1 MALRFAAFMALWTV
15 FYYSV
20 PSLHLLTWTVLGL
33 GSICA
38 VLFGVSRYRPHTPA
52 AWFLLAGA
60 MLTLVSGDTLYNLL
74 TDVFDQVE
82 PFPSAADAIYLATYP
97 LAAGGLLV
105 MVRRRSPLRDRAAL
119 IDAIILTTAAALLL
133 WVYVITPTVDDRT
146 QSWLSS
152 AVSVAYPLG
161 DVLLLAV
168 TARLATGGGLRAPA
182 VRLLL
187 LGVLGLTG
195 SDVAYAL
202 VRLYGTWH
210 VGTAA
215 DLGWVIFYVSWGA
228 AALSP
233 SMTELTEPVPAG
245 RWLAGRDRVIPLAV
259 AALVA
264 PTVLMVEAMEQ
275 DLRDGP
281 VIAVCS
287 ALMFL
292 LVLLR
297 LYLGGR
303 QTREADNRAHS
314 RAMLR
319 ELKYRAYRDSLTGL
333 GNRLRFQTRAT
344 RALSRARDCGGVAAM
359 LLIDLDNFKEVN
371 DTQGHKV
378 GDELLV
384 AAAQR
389 IAGAVRPGDLPV
401 RLGGDEFAVLLSDG
415 ASETAAVALA
425 ERLIGVLAEPF
436 RLSGAPVP
444 VRASIGV
451 ATSPG
456 GAGGTE
462 EVLFRN
468 ADLALY
474 AAKADGK
481 GTWRLFDPSLYD
493 AALQRLALRTGLD
506 RALALGEFELHYQP
520 IVELQGP
527 ARVAGYEALV
537 RWRHPKLGLLSPV
550 NFVPVAEETGQIT
563 PIGAWILRQATAD
576 AAAAG
581 FGYVAVNVS
590 PHQFSGGGFVNT
602 VRSALREAGLPAH
615 RLIVEIT
622 ENVFIHEATANA
634 LVDLQRLAQLGV
646 RVAIDDFGTGY
657 SSIGYLRDLRFDV
670 IKADKSFVDR
680 IAIIPDHEKLLRGI
694 IHVAT
699 TMDIAVVAEGVE
711 TVAQRDLLRDMG
723 CTYAQGFLYSPAVPL
738 AQTSAVRDGIE
749 LAGTEITSTDITS
762 TEMDGIQMGD
772 G

>member
-20 PSLHLLTWTVLGL
+20 PSLHLLTWTVIGL
-33 GSICA
+33 GAVGA
-38 VLFGVSRYRPHTPA
+38 VLLGVRRYHPHTPL
-52 AWFLLAGA
+52 AWYLLAAA
-60 MLTLVSGDTLYNLL
+60 MLTLVSGDTSYNLL
-74 TDVFDQVE
+74 TDVFSQVE
-82 PFPSAADAIYLATYP
+82 PFPSLADGIYLATYP
-97 LAAGGLLV
+97 LAAGGVML
-105 MVRRRSPLRDRAAL
+105 MVRGRSPLRDRAAL
-119 IDAIILTTAAALLL
+119 IDAVILTTAAALLL
-133 WVYVITPTVDDRT
+133 WVYIITPNVADRD
-146 QSWLSS
+146 QSWLAN
-152 AVSVAYPLG
+152 AVSIAYPLG
-161 DVLLLAV
+161 DVMLLAV
-168 TARLATGGGLRAPA
+168 TARLATGGGLRGPA

-210 VGTAA
+210 VGSAA
-215 DLGWVIFYVSWGA
+215 DLGWVLFYVSWGA

-233 SMTELTEPVPAG
+233 SMTELTEPVA
-245 RWLAGRDRVIPLAV
+245 RSRRTDNSRVLPLAV

-264 PTVLMVEAMEQ
+264 PTVLMVEALEHG
-275 DLRDGP
+275 LRDGP
-281 VIAVCS
+281 VIAVTS

-292 LVLLR
+292 LVLMR
-297 LYLGGR
+297 LYLAGR
-303 QTREADNRAHS
+303 QNRELDNRAHT

-333 GNRLRFQTRAT
+333 GNRLRFQDRAE
-344 RALSRARDCGGVAAM
+344 RALARAQDSGGVAAM

-415 ASETAAVALA
+415 ASEGAAVALA
-425 ERLIGVLAEPF
+425 QRLIGVLAEPF

-506 RALALGEFELHYQP
+506 RALAVGEFELHYQP
-520 IVELQGP
+520 IVQLQGP
-527 ARVAGYEALV
+527 PRVAGFEALV

-550 NFVPVAEETGQIT
+550 NFVPVAEETGQIS
-563 PIGAWILRQATAD
+563 PIGAWILRRATAD

-590 PHQFSGGGFVNT
+590 PHQFSGGRFVDT
-602 VRSALREAGLPAH
+602 VRSALREAGLPPD
-615 RLIVEIT
+615 RLTVEIT
-622 ENVFIHEATANA
+622 ENVFLHEATADA
-634 LVDLQRLAQLGV
+634 LVDLQRLTRLGV
-646 RVAIDDFGTGY
+646 RIAIDDFGTGY
-657 SSIGYLRDLRFDV
+657 SSIGYLRDLKFDV
-670 IKADKSFVDR
+670 IKADKSFVDH
-680 IAIIPDHEKLLRGI
+680 IADKPDHERLLRGI
-694 IHVAT
+694 VHVARI
-699 TMDIAVVAEGVE
+699 MDIAVVAEGVE
-711 TVAQRDLLRDMG
+711 TVAQRNLLREMG
-723 CTYAQGFLYSPAVPL
+723 CAYAQGFLYSPAVPL
-738 AQTSAVRDGIE
+738 GETAGVWATIE
-749 LAGTEITSTDITS
+749 
-762 TEMDGIQMGD
+762 MGET
-772 G
+772 

>member
-1 MALRFAAFMALWTV
+1 
-15 FYYSV
+15 
-20 PSLHLLTWTVLGL
+20 
-33 GSICA
+33 
-38 VLFGVSRYRPHTPA
+38 
-52 AWFLLAGA
+52 
-60 MLTLVSGDTLYNLL
+60 ML
-74 TDVFDQVE
+74 
-82 PFPSAADAIYLATYP
+82 
-97 LAAGGLLV
+97 

-119 IDAIILTTAAALLL
+119 IDAIILATAAALLL
-133 WVYVITPTVDDRT
+133 WVYVITPTVDIGNQPWT
-146 QSWLSS
+146 SS
-152 AVSVAYPLG
+152 AVSIAYPLG
-161 DVLLLAV
+161 DVMLLAV
-168 TARLATGGGLRAPA
+168 TARLATGGGLRGPA

-187 LGVLGLTG
+187 VGVLGLTG

-210 VGTAA
+210 VGSAA
-215 DLGWVIFYVSWGA
+215 DLGWVVFYVSWGA

-233 SMTELTEPVPAG
+233 SMTELTEPVAG
-245 RWLAGRDRVIPLAV
+245 SRRGADRSRILPLAV

-264 PTVLMVEAMEQ
+264 PTVLMIESLES
-275 DLRDGP
+275 DTRDGA
-281 VIAVCS
+281 VIAVAS

-297 LYLGGR
+297 LYLAGR
-303 QTREADNRAHS
+303 QTRELDNRAHT

-333 GNRLRFQTRAT
+333 GNRLRFQDRAE
-344 RALSRARDCGGVAAM
+344 RALARAQDCGGVAAM

-389 IAGAVRPGDLPV
+389 IAGAVRPGDLPF

-415 ASETAAVALA
+415 ATEQAAVALA
-425 ERLIGVLAEPF
+425 EQLIGVLAEPF

-456 GAGGTE
+456 GVGGTE

-481 GTWRLFDPSLYD
+481 GTWRLFESALYD
-493 AALQRLALRTGLD
+493 DALERLALRTGLD

-520 IVELQGP
+520 IVQLQGP
-527 ARVAGYEALV
+527 ARVAGFEALV
-537 RWRHPKLGLLSPV
+537 RWRHPQLGLLAPG

-590 PHQFSGGGFVNT
+590 PHQFGNGGFVDT
-602 VRSALREAGLPAH
+602 VRSALRAAHLPAD
-615 RLIVEIT
+615 RLTVEIT
-622 ENVFIHEATANA
+622 ENVFLHEATANA
-634 LVDLQRLAQLGV
+634 LVDLQRLALLGV
-646 RVAIDDFGTGY
+646 RIAIDDFGTGY

-680 IAIIPDHEKLLRGI
+680 IADRPDHERLLRGI
-694 IHVAT
+694 VHVAG

-711 TVAQRDLLRDMG
+711 TVEQRDRLRDMG
-723 CTYAQGFLYSPAVPL
+723 CAYAQGFFYSPAVPL
-738 AQTSAVRDGIE
+738 AETAGVQATIE
-749 LAGTEITSTDITS
+749 MGEI
-762 TEMDGIQMGD
+762 
-772 G
+772 

>member
-20 PSLHLLTWTVLGL
+20 PSLHLLTWTVIGL
-33 GSICA
+33 GGVGA
-38 VLFGVSRYRPHTPA
+38 VLVGVRRYRPHTPQ
-52 AWFLLAGA
+52 AWYLLAGA
-60 MLTLVSGDTLYNLL
+60 MLTLVSGDTAYNLL
-74 TDVFDQVE
+74 TDVFNQVE
-82 PFPSAADAIYLATYP
+82 PFPSVADAIYLLTYP
-97 LAAGGLLV
+97 LAAGGLLL

-119 IDAIILTTAAALLL
+119 IDAVILSTAAALLL
-133 WVYVITPTVDDRT
+133 WVYIITPTVDNGG
-146 QSWLSS
+146 QSWVSS
-152 AVSVAYPLG
+152 AVSIAYPLG
-161 DVLLLAV
+161 DVMLLAV
-168 TARLATGGGLRAPA
+168 TARLATGGGLRGPA

-187 LGVLGLTG
+187 LGVVGLTG

-210 VGTAA
+210 VGGPA
-215 DLGWVIFYVSWGA
+215 DLGWVVFYISWGA
-228 AALSP
+228 AGLSP
-233 SMTELTEPVPAG
+233 SMTELTEPVAG
-245 RWLAGRDRVIPLAV
+245 SRRGADSARVIPLAV

-264 PTVLMVEAMEQ
+264 PTVLMIEAQ
-275 DLRDGP
+275 QANLRDGP
-281 VIAVCS
+281 VIAVTS

-297 LYLGGR
+297 LYLAGR
-303 QTREADNRAHS
+303 QTRELDNRAHT

-333 GNRLRFQTRAT
+333 GNRLRFQDRAE
-344 RALSRARDCGGVAAM
+344 RALARAQDCGGVAAM

-384 AAAQR
+384 AAASR
-389 IAGAVRPGDLPV
+389 IAESVRPGDLPV

-415 ASETAAVALA
+415 ASQGAATALA

-436 RLSGAPVP
+436 RLSGAPVM

-506 RALALGEFELHYQP
+506 RALAVGEFELHYQP
-520 IVELQGP
+520 IVDLQGP
-527 ARVAGYEALV
+527 VRVAGYEALV
-537 RWRHPKLGLLSPV
+537 RWRHPKLGLLSPG

-563 PIGAWILRQATAD
+563 PIGAWILRRATAD

-590 PHQFSGGGFVNT
+590 PHQFGDGGFVDT
-602 VRSALREAGLPAH
+602 VRAALRAAELPAH
-615 RLIVEIT
+615 RLTVEIT
-622 ENVFIHEATANA
+622 ENVFLHEATANA
-634 LVDLQRLAQLGV
+634 LIDLQRLALLGV
-646 RVAIDDFGTGY
+646 RIAIDDFGTGY
-657 SSIGYLRDLRFDV
+657 SSIGYLRDLKFDV
-670 IKADKSFVDR
+670 IKADKSFVDN
-680 IAIIPDHEKLLRGI
+680 IADKKDHERLLRGI
-694 IHVAT
+694 VHVAR
-699 TMDIAVVAEGVE
+699 TMDISVVAEGVE
-711 TVAQRDLLRDMG
+711 TVGQRDLLRDMG
-723 CTYAQGFLYSPAVPL
+723 CAYAQGFLYSPAVPL
-738 AQTSAVRDGIE
+738 AETAAVQAAIE
-749 LAGTEITSTDITS
+749 
-762 TEMDGIQMGD
+762 MGES
-772 G
+772 

>member
-1 MALRFAAFMALWTV
+1 VHDPLEIMALRFAAFMALWTV
-15 FYYSV
+15 FYYAA
-20 PSLHLLTWTVLGL
+20 PSLHLLTWTV
-33 GSICA
+33 I
-38 VLFGVSRYRPHTPA
+38 GVGGVVAMLVGVRRYRPLLPES
-52 AWFLLAGA
+52 WYLLAGA
-60 MLTLVSGDTLYNLL
+60 MLTLVSGDTTYNLL
-74 TDVFDQVE
+74 TDVFNQVE
-82 PFPSAADAIYLATYP
+82 PFPSVADAIYLTTYP
-97 LAAGGLLV
+97 LAAGGLLL
-105 MVRRRSPLRDRAAL
+105 MVRRRNPHRDRAAL
-119 IDAIILTTAAALLL
+119 IDALILATAAALLI
-133 WVYVITPTVDDRT
+133 WVYIITPTVSDQT
-146 QSWLSS
+146 QSPLAST
-152 AVSVAYPLG
+152 VSIAYPLG
-161 DVLLLAV
+161 DIMLLAV
-168 TARLATGGGLRAPA
+168 AARLATGGGLRGPS

-195 SDVAYAL
+195 SDIAYAL

-215 DLGWVIFYVSWGA
+215 DLGWVTFYVSWGA
-228 AALSP
+228 AGLSP
-233 SMTELTEPVPAG
+233 SMTELTEPVA
-245 RWLAGRDRVIPLAV
+245 RARRTATWRVVPLAI

-264 PTVLMVEAMEQ
+264 PTVLMIEALEHN
-275 DLRDGP
+275 LRDGP

-292 LVLLR
+292 MVLLR
-297 LYLGGR
+297 LFLASR
-303 QTREADNRAHS
+303 ETRDLDNRAHT

-319 ELKYRAYRDSLTGL
+319 ELKYRAYRDPLTGL
-333 GNRLRFQTRAT
+333 GNRLRFQERAE
-344 RALSRARDCGGVAAM
+344 RALARARDVGGVAAM

-371 DTQGHKV
+371 DTQGHRV

-384 AAAQR
+384 AAGQR
-389 IAGAVRPGDLPV
+389 IAGSVRPGDLPV

-415 ASETAAVALA
+415 ASEPAAVALA
-425 ERLIGVLAEPF
+425 QRLIGVLAEPF

-481 GTWRLFDPSLYD
+481 GTWRLFEPTLYD

-506 RALALGEFELHYQP
+506 RALAVGEFELHYQP

-550 NFVPVAEETGQIT
+550 NFVPLAEETGQIG
-563 PIGAWILRQATAD
+563 PIGAWILRRAASD

-590 PHQFSGGGFVNT
+590 PHQFSGGGLIDT
-602 VRSALREAGLPAH
+602 VRSALRAADLPPD

-622 ENVFIHEATANA
+622 ENVFLHEATADA
-634 LVDLQRLAQLGV
+634 LADLQRLSLLGV
-646 RVAIDDFGTGY
+646 RIAIDDFGTGY
-657 SSIGYLRDLRFDV
+657 SSMGYLRDLKFDV
-670 IKADKSFVDR
+670 IKADKSFVDW
-680 IAIIPDHEKLLRGI
+680 IVDKQDHEKLLRGI
-694 IHVAT
+694 VHVAG
-699 TMDIAVVAEGVE
+699 TMDIDVVAEGVE
-711 TVAQRDLLRDMG
+711 TVEQRDLLRDMG
-723 CTYAQGFLYSPAVPL
+723 CAYAQGFFYSPAVPL
-738 AQTSAVRDGIE
+738 AETAGVRAAIE
-749 LAGTEITSTDITS
+749 KGES
-762 TEMDGIQMGD
+762 
-772 G
+772 

>member
-15 FYYSV
+15 FYFSV
-20 PSLHLLTWTVLGL
+20 PSLHLLTWTVIGL
-33 GSICA
+33 GGVGA
-38 VLFGVSRYRPHTPA
+38 VLFGVRRYRPHTPE
-52 AWFLLAGA
+52 AWYLLAGA
-60 MLTLVSGDTLYNLL
+60 MLTLVSGDTAYNLL
-74 TDVFDQVE
+74 TDVFGQVE
-82 PFPSAADAIYLATYP
+82 PFPSVADAIYLATYP
-97 LAAGGLLV
+97 LAAAGVLL

-119 IDAIILTTAAALLL
+119 IDALILTTAVTLLL
-133 WVYVITPTVDDRT
+133 WVYIITPTADKGT

-152 AVSVAYPLG
+152 AVSIAYPLG
-161 DVLLLAV
+161 DVMLLAV
-168 TARLATGGGLRAPA
+168 TARLATGGALRGPA

-187 LGVLGLTG
+187 LGVVGLTG

-215 DLGWVIFYVSWGA
+215 DLGWAVFYISWGA
-228 AALSP
+228 AGLSP
-233 SMTELTEPVPAG
+233 SMTELTEPVARHRHG
-245 RWLAGRDRVIPLAV
+245 ADSSRVIPLAV

-264 PTVLMVEAMEQ
+264 PTVLMIEALEQ
-275 DLRDGP
+275 NQRDGV

-297 LYLGGR
+297 LYLAGR
-303 QTREADNRAHS
+303 QTRELDNRAHT

-333 GNRLRFQTRAT
+333 GNRLRFQDRAE
-344 RALSRARDCGGVAAM
+344 RALARAEEFGGVAAM

-384 AAAQR
+384 AAASR
-389 IAGAVRPGDLPV
+389 IAEAVRPGDLPV

-415 ASETAAVALA
+415 ASQKAATALA
-425 ERLIGVLAEPF
+425 ERLIKVLAEPF

-451 ATSPG
+451 ATSAG

-481 GTWRLFDPSLYD
+481 GTWRLFDPALYD

-506 RALALGEFELHYQP
+506 RALAVGEFELHYQP
-520 IVELQGP
+520 IVDLQGP
-527 ARVAGYEALV
+527 PRVAGFEALV
-537 RWRHPKLGLLSPV
+537 RWRHPKLGLLSPG

-563 PIGAWILRQATAD
+563 PIGAWILRQATVD

-590 PHQFSGGGFVNT
+590 PHQFSDGGFVDS
-602 VRSALREAGLPAH
+602 VRAALRAAGLPAH
-615 RLIVEIT
+615 RLTVEIT
-622 ENVFIHEATANA
+622 ENVFLHEATANA
-634 LVDLQRLAQLGV
+634 LIDLQRLALLGV
-646 RVAIDDFGTGY
+646 RIAIDDFGTGY
-657 SSIGYLRDLRFDV
+657 SSIGYLRDLKFDV

-680 IAIIPDHEKLLRGI
+680 IADQKDHELLLRGI
-694 IHVAT
+694 VHVAR

-711 TVAQRDLLRDMG
+711 TVGQRDLLRDMG
-723 CTYAQGFLYSPAVPL
+723 CAYAQGFLYSPAVPL
-738 AQTSAVRDGIE
+738 ADTAGVQATIE
-749 LAGTEITSTDITS
+749 K
-762 TEMDGIQMGD
+762 GD

>member
-20 PSLHLLTWTVLGL
+20 PSLHLLTWTVIGL
-33 GSICA
+33 GGVGA
-38 VLFGVSRYRPHTPA
+38 VLVGVRRYHPHTPQ
-52 AWFLLAGA
+52 AWFLLAAA
-60 MLTLVSGDTLYNLL
+60 MLTLASGDTAYNLL
-74 TDVFDQVE
+74 TDVFSQVE
-82 PFPSAADAIYLATYP
+82 PFPSVADAIYLATYP
-97 LAAGGLLV
+97 LAAAGVML

-119 IDAIILTTAAALLL
+119 IDAVILTTAAALLL
-133 WVYVITPTVDDRT
+133 WVYIITPSVADRT
-146 QSWLSS
+146 QSWLGN
-152 AVSVAYPLG
+152 AVSIAYPLG
-161 DVLLLAV
+161 DVMLLAV
-168 TARLATGGGLRAPA
+168 TARLATGGALRAPA

-210 VGTAA
+210 VGSPA
-215 DLGWVIFYVSWGA
+215 DLGWVVFYVSWGA

-233 SMTELTEPVPAG
+233 SMTELTEPVV
-245 RWLAGRDRVIPLAV
+245 RSRRSDTTRVLPLAI

-264 PTVLMVEAMEQ
+264 PTVLMIDSLESH
-275 DLRDGP
+275 LRDGP
-281 VIAVCS
+281 VIAVTS

-292 LVLLR
+292 LVLMR
-297 LYLGGR
+297 LFLAGR
-303 QTREADNRAHS
+303 QTRELDNRAHT

-333 GNRLRFQTRAT
+333 GNRLRFQDRAE
-344 RALSRARDCGGVAAM
+344 RALARAQDCGGVAAM

-415 ASETAAVALA
+415 ATETAAVALA

-527 ARVAGYEALV
+527 PRVAGFEALV
-537 RWRHPKLGLLSPV
+537 RWRHPKLGLLSPG

-563 PIGAWILRQATAD
+563 PIGAWILRKATAD

-590 PHQFSGGGFVNT
+590 PHQFSNGGFVDT
-602 VRSALREAGLPAH
+602 VRSALSAADLPAD
-615 RLIVEIT
+615 RLTVEIT
-622 ENVFIHEATANA
+622 ENVFLHEATANA
-634 LVDLQRLAQLGV
+634 LLDLQRLALLGV

-657 SSIGYLRDLRFDV
+657 SSIGYLRDLKFDV

-680 IAIIPDHEKLLRGI
+680 IADKKDHERLLRGI
-694 IHVAT
+694 VHVAG

-723 CTYAQGFLYSPAVPL
+723 CAYAQGFFYSPAVPL
-738 AQTSAVRDGIE
+738 AETSGVRATIE
-749 LAGTEITSTDITS
+749 
-762 TEMDGIQMGD
+762 MGEN
-772 G
+772 

>member
-15 FYYSV
+15 FYYAV
-20 PSLHLLTWTVLGL
+20 PSLHLLTWTVIGL
-33 GSICA
+33 GGVVA
-38 VLFGVSRYRPHTPA
+38 VLAGVRRHRPHSPR
-52 AWFLLAGA
+52 AWLLLAGA
-60 MLTLVSGDTLYNLL
+60 MLTLVSGDTTYNLL
-74 TDVFDQVE
+74 TDVFGQVE

-97 LAAGGLLV
+97 LAAAGLLI

-119 IDAIILTTAAALLL
+119 IDAIILSTAAALLL
-133 WVYVITPTVDDRT
+133 WVYVITPTVESRGT

-152 AVSVAYPLG
+152 AVSIAYPLG
-161 DVLLLAV
+161 DVMLLAV
-168 TARLATGGGLRAPA
+168 TARLATGGGLRGPA

-187 LGVLGLTG
+187 VGVLGLTG

-210 VGTAA
+210 VGSAA
-215 DLGWVIFYVSWGA
+215 DLGWVVFYVAWGA
-228 AALSP
+228 AALAP
-233 SMTELTEPVPAG
+233 SMTELTEPVARARRG
-245 RWLAGRDRVIPLAV
+245 ADSARVLPLAV

-264 PTVLMVEAMEQ
+264 PTVLMIEALEM

-281 VIAVCS
+281 VIASTS

-297 LYLGGR
+297 LYLAAR
-303 QTREADNRAHS
+303 QTRELDNRAHT

-319 ELKYRAYRDSLTGL
+319 ELKHRAYRDPLTGL
-333 GNRLRFQTRAT
+333 GNRLRFQERAE
-344 RALSRARDCGGVAAM
+344 RALARAHDGGGVAAM

-371 DTQGHKV
+371 DTQGHRV

-415 ASETAAVALA
+415 ASQGAAVALA

-456 GAGGTE
+456 GAGGSE

-481 GTWRLFDPSLYD
+481 GTWRLFEPSLYD

-506 RALALGEFELHYQP
+506 RALTVGEFELHYQP

-527 ARVAGYEALV
+527 PRVAGFEALV
-537 RWRHPKLGLLSPV
+537 RWRHPKLGLLSPG
-550 NFVPVAEETGQIT
+550 NFVPLAEETGQIT
-563 PIGAWILRQATAD
+563 PIGAWILHQATAD
-576 AAAAG
+576 AAAGG

-590 PHQFSGGGFVNT
+590 PHQFGDGGFVDT
-602 VRSALREAGLPAH
+602 VRSALRAAGLPAD
-615 RLIVEIT
+615 RLTVEIT
-622 ENVFIHEATANA
+622 ENVFLHEATANA
-634 LVDLQRLAQLGV
+634 LADLQKLALLGV
-646 RVAIDDFGTGY
+646 RIAIDDFGTGY
-657 SSIGYLRDLRFDV
+657 SSIGYLRDLKFDV
-670 IKADKSFVDR
+670 IKADKSFVDL
-680 IAIIPDHEKLLRGI
+680 IAERRDHERLLRGI
-694 IHVAT
+694 VHVAG

-711 TVAQRDLLRDMG
+711 TRAQRNLLRDMG
-723 CTYAQGFLYSPAVPL
+723 CDYAQGFFYSPAVPL
-738 AQTSAVRDGIE
+738 AQTAGVRTTIE
-749 LAGTEITSTDITS
+749 R
-762 TEMDGIQMGD
+762 GD
-772 G
+772 T

>member
-20 PSLHLLTWTVLGL
+20 PSLHLLTWTVIGL
-33 GSICA
+33 GGVGA
-38 VLFGVSRYRPHTPA
+38 VLVGVRRHHPSSPL
-52 AWFLLAGA
+52 AWYFLAGA
-60 MLTLVSGDTLYNLL
+60 MLTLVSGDTVYNLL
-74 TDVFDQVE
+74 TDVFDEVE
-82 PFPSAADAIYLATYP
+82 PFPSIADAIYLLTYP
-97 LAAGGLLV
+97 LAAAGVML

-119 IDAIILTTAAALLL
+119 IDAVILTTAAALLL
-133 WVYVITPTVDDRT
+133 WVYIITPTVDDRT
-146 QSWLSS
+146 QSWTSS
-152 AVSVAYPLG
+152 AVSIAYPLG
-161 DVLLLAV
+161 DVMLLAV
-168 TARLATGGGLRAPA
+168 SARLATGGALRGPA

-187 LGVLGLTG
+187 LGVVGLTG

-202 VRLYGTWH
+202 VRLYGVWH
-210 VGTAA
+210 VGTPA
-215 DLGWVIFYVSWGA
+215 DLGWVVFYVAWGA

-233 SMTELTEPVPAG
+233 SMTELTEPVARG
-245 RWLAGRDRVIPLAV
+245 RRGADRARVLPLAV

-264 PTVLMVEAMEQ
+264 PSVLMIESLEA

-281 VIAVCS
+281 VIAVTS

-297 LYLGGR
+297 LYLAGR
-303 QTREADNRAHS
+303 QTRELDNRAHT

-333 GNRLRFQTRAT
+333 GNRLRFQDRAE
-344 RALSRARDCGGVAAM
+344 RALARAQDCGGVAAM

-384 AAAQR
+384 AAASR

-415 ASETAAVALA
+415 ASEAAAVALA
-425 ERLIGVLAEPF
+425 QRLIGVLAEPF
-436 RLSGAPVP
+436 RLAGAPVP

-506 RALALGEFELHYQP
+506 RALAVGEFELHYQP
-520 IVELQGP
+520 IVDLQGP
-527 ARVAGYEALV
+527 PRVAGFEALV
-537 RWRHPKLGLLSPV
+537 RWRHPKLGLLAPG

-563 PIGAWILRQATAD
+563 PIGAWILERATAD

-590 PHQFSGGGFVNT
+590 PHQFSGGGFVDT
-602 VRSALREAGLPAH
+602 VRSALRAADLPAD
-615 RLIVEIT
+615 RLTVEIT
-622 ENVFIHEATANA
+622 ENVFLHEATADA
-634 LVDLQRLAQLGV
+634 LADLQRLALLGV
-646 RVAIDDFGTGY
+646 RIAIDDFGTGY
-657 SSIGYLRDLRFDV
+657 SSIGYLRDLKFDV

-680 IAIIPDHEKLLRGI
+680 ITDKKDHERLLRGI
-694 IHVAT
+694 VHVAA
-699 TMDIAVVAEGVE
+699 TMDLAVVAEGVE
-711 TVAQRDLLRDMG
+711 TIAQRDLLRDMG
-723 CTYAQGFLYSPAVPL
+723 CAYAQGFFYSPAVPL
-738 AQTSAVRDGIE
+738 AETSGVRAAIE
-749 LAGTEITSTDITS
+749 
-762 TEMDGIQMGD
+762 MGEN
-772 G
+772 

>member
-20 PSLHLLTWTVLGL
+20 PSLHLLTWTVIGL
-33 GSICA
+33 GGVGA
-38 VLFGVSRYRPHTPA
+38 VLAGVRRHRPHTPR
-52 AWFLLAGA
+52 AWYLLAGA
-60 MLTLVSGDTLYNLL
+60 MLTLVSGDTTYNLL

-82 PFPSAADAIYLATYP
+82 PFPSAADAIYLTTYP
-97 LAAGGLLV
+97 LAAAGLLL

-119 IDAIILTTAAALLL
+119 IDAVILTTAATLLL
-133 WVYVITPTVDDRT
+133 WVYIITPTVDDRT
-146 QSWLSS
+146 QSWTSG
-152 AVSVAYPLG
+152 AVSIAYPLG
-161 DVLLLAV
+161 DVMLLAV
-168 TARLATGGGLRAPA
+168 TARLATGGGLRGPA

-187 LGVLGLTG
+187 SGVLGLTA

-210 VGTAA
+210 VGSAA
-215 DLGWVIFYVSWGA
+215 DLGWVVFYVAWGA

-233 SMTELTEPVPAG
+233 SMVELTEPVA
-245 RWLAGRDRVIPLAV
+245 RSRRTDSERVLPLAV

-264 PTVLMVEAMEQ
+264 PTVLMIEALEM

-281 VIAVCS
+281 VIAVSS

-297 LYLGGR
+297 LYLAGR
-303 QTREADNRAHS
+303 QTRELDNRAHT

-333 GNRLRFQTRAT
+333 GNRLRFQDRAE
-344 RALSRARDCGGVAAM
+344 RALARAQDSGGVAAM

-415 ASETAAVALA
+415 ATEEAAVALA
-425 ERLIGVLAEPF
+425 QRLIRVLAEPF

-451 ATSPG
+451 ATSAG

-474 AAKADGK
+474 AAKAEGK
-481 GTWRLFDPSLYD
+481 GTWRLFDPVLYD

-506 RALALGEFELHYQP
+506 RALSAGEFELHYQP

-527 ARVAGYEALV
+527 PRVAGFEALV
-537 RWRHPKLGLLSPV
+537 RWRHPKLGLLSPG

-563 PIGAWILRQATAD
+563 PIGTWILRRAIAD

-590 PHQFSGGGFVNT
+590 PHQFGNGGFVDT
-602 VRSALREAGLPAH
+602 VRSALRAARLPAD
-615 RLIVEIT
+615 RLTVEIT
-622 ENVFIHEATANA
+622 ENVFLHEATANA
-634 LVDLQRLAQLGV
+634 LIDLQRLALLGV
-646 RVAIDDFGTGY
+646 RIAIDDFGTGY
-657 SSIGYLRDLRFDV
+657 SSIGYLRDLKFDV

-680 IAIIPDHEKLLRGI
+680 IADRPDHERLLRGI
-694 IHVAT
+694 VHVAG

-711 TVAQRDLLRDMG
+711 SVEQRDLLRDMG
-723 CTYAQGFLYSPAVPL
+723 CAYAQGFFYSPAVPL
-738 AQTSAVRDGIE
+738 AETAIVRATIE
-749 LAGTEITSTDITS
+749 TGEI
-762 TEMDGIQMGD
+762 
-772 G
+772 